1 MGSQHRLVCFAM
13 ACLCFSA
20 GGANAQVDEPSVS
33 ELLEQ
38 IGADDQSVSE
48 LASRMLARR
57 DPASLSQADIDS
69 LVLAVGN
76 DKEAV
81 QEAAVWRLLGIRDGK
96 GKLVLDG
103 VYDKQPKVTTKIKPQ
118 YPKEARERRIRGRV
132 ELQFVVNNS
141 GSVGYV
147 RVLRSIPVLDEAAVE
162 CIREWEFEPALYRNR
177 PAPFILTRSI
187 TF

>member
-1 MGSQHRLVCFAM
+1 
-13 ACLCFSA
+13 
-20 GGANAQVDEPSVS
+20 
-33 ELLEQ
+33 
-38 IGADDQSVSE
+38 
-48 LASRMLARR
+48 
-57 DPASLSQADIDS
+57 
-69 LVLAVGN
+69 
-76 DKEAV
+76 
-81 QEAAVWRLLGIRDGK
+81 
-96 GKLVLDG
+96 
-103 VYDKQPKVTTKIKPQ
+103 VTTKIKPQ